1 MTEIMPVPRNSN
13 ITVLRPPSIMRML
26 FLFLLSFAAA
36 VFFGVRWFKVH
47 SFEYLNGM
55 KPSEQLDASFWLC
68 IGFVALALILGAAAF
83 L

>member
-1 MTEIMPVPRNSN
+1 M
-13 ITVLRPPSIMRML
+13 LFL

>member
-1 MTEIMPVPRNSN
+1 
-13 ITVLRPPSIMRML
+13 ML

-36 VFFGVRWFKVH
+36 MFFGVRWFKVH
-47 SFEYLNGM
+47 SFEYLNGMNGM

-68 IGFVALALILGAAAF
+68 IGFVALALILRAAAF